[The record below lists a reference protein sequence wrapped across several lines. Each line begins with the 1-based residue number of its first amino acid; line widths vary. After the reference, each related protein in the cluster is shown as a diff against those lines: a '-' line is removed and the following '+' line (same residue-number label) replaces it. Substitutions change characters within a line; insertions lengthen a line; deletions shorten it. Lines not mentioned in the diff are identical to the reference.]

1 LKVNMK
7 LIKKLLTGAA
17 LAVSAMS
24 AQAAILLPA
33 TGDSEFVVFVLNPSN
48 GVSLAFDTGFRIS
61 TFDTAVSNSSFA
73 NLSTSPYWTQFI
85 SGLAGTTASFGVV
98 AADSIGPASA
108 LDSRRVYLTALAGTS
123 PSNTDNG
130 TLSNRAG
137 NVQSSLNA
145 LNGAQTTT
153 FLTAQNASADGSS
166 LSLAP
171 GAISSWSTLNNGVI
185 GPTAFNAPM
194 VNVGNKAEL
203 FKIGTSAGAGITT
216 GSPANLTDFYSDT
229 ETDTNTGAFFEL
241 NIGTGALSYT
251 GAPTTVVNPVPEAS
265 EWAMMLSGLGMLGLM
280 VRRRRNNI

>member
-1 LKVNMK
+1 MK

-24 AQAAILLPA
+24 AQSAIILPNS
-33 TGDSEFVVFVLNPSN
+33 TGGDSEFVVVLLNPSN

-61 TFDTAVSNSSFA
+61 TFDTAVNNNSFA
-73 NLSTSPYWTQFI
+73 NLSTSPFWTQFTT
-85 SGLAGTTASFGVV
+85 GLAGTTARFGVV
-98 AADSIGPASA
+98 AGDSNGPATG
-108 LDSRRVYLTALAGTS
+108 LDTRKLYLTSTAGAT
-123 PSNTDNG
+123 PANMDNG
-130 TLSNRAG
+130 TLGSRAG
-137 NVQSSLNA
+137 NLNSYFNF

-171 GAISSWSTLNNGVI
+171 GATSSWSALNSGVL
-185 GPTAFNAPM
+185 APSLAAM
-194 VNVGNKAEL
+194 VDVGNKAEL
-203 FKIGTSAGAGITT
+203 FKYGTSALPGATS
-216 GSPANLTDFYSDT
+216 GSQANLTDFYSDT

-241 NIGTGALSYT
+241 NIGTGILSFS
-251 GAPTTVVNPVPEAS
+251 GAPTTVVNPIPEAS